1 MSTATLLS
9 EVAGWRARL
18 RSAVIVD
25 VFAFSGQHIRDD
37 DRGVEVQAQ
46 TDGDVCGPF
55 QYALSTRAG
64 AEALARLRRDARLAS
79 LIPFVRQFYG
89 RESTYI
95 FYDYPGVAGATSSP
109 SKGGKGSKGK
119 VAGKGH
125 PSVKKRVRKRDP
137 DTGKCIRSQK
147 RSHKA
152 QQKRDLRKRLHQLTS
167 QQQELNNTRA
177 APEQQAQATNAA
189 LTVAQSA
196 VSQLTATTQSTTS
209 AEPKRRPLNPKLV
222 KAPESFTGS
231 DSDWERFKFGF
242 TSWIGTVDPEYPDL
256 LKLAAAQTDEINP
269 EEMISVA
276 KGLCTDLFAI
286 LVGLCQSG
294 EIPAMA
300 MLVPDRNGFELWR
313 RMHARFEPENKHKPY
328 AWLRALSNPVFPNK
342 ESQWQRGLEE
352 WEGEI
357 AKYEREYRKTFDE
370 DLKLAI
376 LSEVAPKTLA
386 PQIAM
391 HSAHLTTYKTLREFI
406 VQYLKSKNL
415 WKRGDGK
422 GKDKG
427 KADAGNANATK
438 GPPCAIC
445 GPDKGKNHT
454 TEACYFNARSF
465 PKGDGKGK
473 RTSTPGSTNVS
484 AVEGTASDNGELTS
498 TIAAL
503 QQQLAALRLTGASSV
518 SASSTSSANVGRKGH
533 TTQGA
538 ISQEEQPMLFAVAEA
553 EVAEAVC
560 STMHGDGGQ
569 KYILVD
575 SGATT
580 SCANAKHFPNAEIDA
595 SKRKQLWAINGTP
608 IQQQGELAAHTT
620 LSATT
625 ADGEDI
631 KIPARFRLDATDIT
645 EPVMAFCR
653 ILDDADCDMHFY
665 RSSSGKPAHIQ
676 TPDNHTIV
684 LPRFGSRF
692 YMPFEDRT
700 SSAARPAFVAAQRH
714 EDDASAAPAE
724 ESAPED
730 GSIDVDLD
738 GQPASPQPRHLPAP
752 AAPTD
757 DERAL
762 HNLTHADFAPW
773 CRHCITGAATGAG
786 TAIT

>member
-1 MSTATLLS
+1 MQAIKVMVRVRT
-9 EVAGWRARL
+9 RAR
-18 RSAVIVD
+18 
-25 VFAFSGQHIRDD
+25 
-37 DRGVEVQAQ
+37 
-46 TDGDVCGPF
+46 P
-55 QYALSTRAG
+55 
-64 AEALARLRRDARLAS
+64 
-79 LIPFVRQFYG
+79 
-89 RESTYI
+89 
-95 FYDYPGVAGATSSP
+95 
-109 SKGGKGSKGK
+109 
-119 VAGKGH
+119 
-125 PSVKKRVRKRDP
+125 
-137 DTGKCIRSQK
+137 
-147 RSHKA
+147 
-152 QQKRDLRKRLHQLTS
+152 
-167 QQQELNNTRA
+167 
-177 APEQQAQATNAA
+177 
-189 LTVAQSA
+189 
-196 VSQLTATTQSTTS
+196 
-209 AEPKRRPLNPKLV
+209 
-222 KAPESFTGS
+222 
-231 DSDWERFKFGF
+231 
-242 TSWIGTVDPEYPDL
+242 
-256 LKLAAAQTDEINP
+256 
-269 EEMISVA
+269 
-276 KGLCTDLFAI
+276 
-286 LVGLCQSG
+286 
-294 EIPAMA
+294 
-300 MLVPDRNGFELWR
+300 
-313 RMHARFEPENKHKPY
+313 
-328 AWLRALSNPVFPNK
+328 
-342 ESQWQRGLEE
+342 
-352 WEGEI
+352 
-357 AKYEREYRKTFDE
+357 
-370 DLKLAI
+370 
-376 LSEVAPKTLA
+376 
-386 PQIAM
+386 
-391 HSAHLTTYKTLREFI
+391 
-406 VQYLKSKNL
+406 
-415 WKRGDGK
+415 
-422 GKDKG
+422 
-427 KADAGNANATK
+427 DAGNANATK

-608 IQQQGELAAHTT
+608 IQHTT

-631 KIPARFRLDATDIT
+631 KICEVSFGMPRNIT
-645 EPVMAFCR
+645 EPVVAFCR

-665 RSSSGKPAHIQ
+665 RSSSGKPAQIQ

-752 AAPTD
+752 AAAY
-757 DERAL
+757 R
-762 HNLTHADFAPW
+762 
-773 CRHCITGAATGAG
+773 
-786 TAIT
+786 